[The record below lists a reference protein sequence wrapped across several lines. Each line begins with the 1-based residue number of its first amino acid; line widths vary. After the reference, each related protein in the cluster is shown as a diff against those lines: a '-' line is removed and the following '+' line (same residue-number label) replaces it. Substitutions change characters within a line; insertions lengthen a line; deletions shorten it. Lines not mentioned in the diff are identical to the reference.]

1 MGGRLGLTGLVNGLS
16 CVPPLA
22 LAPLLSLYDCCEG
35 GMMTAVGLDD
45 PGSMYVRLVRAVM

>member
-1 MGGRLGLTGLVNGLS
+1 MGGRLGLTGLVNGFS